1 MQTYKN
7 SSVLMCTVV
16 KIAYHCAQQYAIWGL
31 CGTSLCTVVGPN
43 DHRAQGAQKKDASC
57 TGARAYRGGF

>member
-1 MQTYKN
+1 MR
-7 SSVLMCTVV
+7 TVV

-31 CGTSLCTVVGPN
+31 CGTSSCTVVGPN